1 VSREI
6 VVTGLCR
13 TPIGTFGGALKD
25 IKCVELGRIALLRK
39 ILLFQLVAGKIFVPV
54 FDLV

>member
-25 IKCVELGRIALLRK
+25 IKCVLNKYEKLTTSREVEGMTISMS
-39 ILLFQLVAGKIFVPV
+39 
-54 FDLV
+54 